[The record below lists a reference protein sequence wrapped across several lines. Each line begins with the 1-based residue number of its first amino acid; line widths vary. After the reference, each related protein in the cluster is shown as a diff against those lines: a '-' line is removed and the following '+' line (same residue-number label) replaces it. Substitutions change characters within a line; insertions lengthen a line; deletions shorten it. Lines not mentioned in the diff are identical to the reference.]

1 MVKSLPAKAG
11 DARDVGSTP
20 ESGGSPGGRHDNPS
34 SILAW
39 RIPINRS
46 AWRVMAHEV
55 AESHTAEQLT
65 TTTAQR
71 MGVPAGTSGKEPAC
85 QFRRRKRRRFSL

>member
-1 MVKSLPAKAG
+1 MQVRSLGWEDSLEEGMA
-11 DARDVGSTP
+11 T
-20 ESGGSPGGRHDNPS
+20 HS